1 MKSSKLRKQCLPSPN
16 FYLEEMDLFLL
27 YSTKFAGFWQGTLR
41 ESLGGGVPPRTL
53 RNRSVGLFTLEFA
66 Q

>member
-1 MKSSKLRKQCLPSPN
+1 MSP
-16 FYLEEMDLFLL
+16 LKEMDLFLL

-53 RNRSVGLFTLEFA
+53 CNRSVDLFTPEFA
-66 Q
+66 QSYTS

>member
-1 MKSSKLRKQCLPSPN
+1 MESSKLRKQCLPSPN

-53 RNRSVGLFTLEFA
+53 RNRSVDLFTPEFA